1 MKKRQIREM
10 TVNGPALVLWGRGK
24 SFQFLFETYVAGDA
38 DAIKRSKQL
47 CVACADIPAGKSMA
61 FPVPVSA

>member
-24 SFQFLFETYVAGDA
+24 SFQFLFETYEACDA
-38 DAIKRSKQL
+38 AAIKRGKQL
-47 CVACADIPAGKSMA
+47 GIALADIPAGRSMS
-61 FPVPVSA
+61 FPVPVSI